1 MFGEGAKTG
10 GTMFKRSAM
19 VMIVVLGAALLRAR
33 NQTASGSGNVDSLIP
48 QLEQYIRDGMKK
60 TGVPGL
66 SIAIVDHDKV
76 VYLKGFGLRKVG
88 EPACVD
94 PDTVFQLASV
104 SKPIASTVV
113 AALVGTGD
121 VSWDDRI
128 EVLDPEF
135 QLSNPAVTGEVTI
148 RDFLSHRSG
157 LPSDSGD
164 ALENLYYSRPEVLH
178 RIRLIP
184 LTAEFRTKFQY
195 SNFGYTE
202 GAIAAAKK
210 AGIKWEEIAAERL
223 FSPLHLA
230 STSYRFSDY
239 FNSSNRAY
247 GHFLIDG
254 KPVARFL
261 REPDAE
267 APAGSASSSARD
279 LAEWLRLQ
287 LANGA
292 WNGQQIVDGKALDET
307 HQRQIDRGTNPE
319 TGAKSYYG
327 LGWDVD
333 YDSKGRLVL
342 SHSGAFYSGA
352 GTTVKFSP
360 SEQIGILVLTNATP
374 VGLAEAIANDFFDLY
389 HYGNVTQDWLAFAG
403 SFFKQLIESIQ
414 ARFKDYSKLPPP
426 NPPEPSQPIS
436 AYLGVYH
443 SDYYGD
449 LEIREES
456 NGLVLHLPPFRGR
469 YALTHW
475 SGNTFTYYYATAGTG
490 TGVRGIQFLDG
501 GKQAFV
507 ETLAVEARGLFTRVN

>member
-1 MFGEGAKTG
+1 MFTRNATVIG
-10 GTMFKRSAM
+10 
-19 VMIVVLGAALLRAR
+19 VVALSVLLIEAR
-33 NQTASGSGNVDSLIP
+33 GQASSGSGSVGSIIP

-66 SIAIVDHDKV
+66 SIAIIDHDKV
-76 VYLKGFGLRKVG
+76 VYLNGFGLRKVG

-113 AALVGTGD
+113 ASLVGTGD
-121 VSWDDRI
+121 VAWDDRI
-128 EVLDPEF
+128 AVLDPGF
-135 QLSNPAVTGEVTI
+135 QLSNPTVTSEVTI

-157 LPSDSGD
+157 LPTDSGD
-164 ALENLYYSRPEVLH
+164 ALEDLDYSRPEILH

-184 LTAEFRTKFQY
+184 LTAGAFRTKYQY

-210 AGIKWEEIAAERL
+210 TGIKWEEIAAERL

-254 KPVARFL
+254 KAVARFL

-292 WNGQQIVDGKALDET
+292 SNGQQIVDANALNET
-307 HQRQIDRGTNPE
+307 HQPQIERGPNAV

-327 LGWDVD
+327 LGWGID
-333 YDSKGRLVL
+333 YDSKGRLLL

-374 VGLAEAIANDFFDLY
+374 VGLAEAIAEDFFDLY
-389 HYGNVTQDWLAFAG
+389 HYGKVTQDWLAVIG

-414 ARFKDYSKLPPP
+414 ASFKDYSKLPPP
-426 NPPEPSQPIS
+426 NPPEPSQPSS

-456 NGLVLHLPPFRGR
+456 NGLVLHLPPFRDA

-475 SGNTFTYYYATAGTG
+475 SGNTFTYYYESAGTG
-490 TGVRGIQFLDG
+490 VGVRGIQFLDG

-507 ETLAVEARGLFTRVN
+507 ETLAAEAGGLFTRVD